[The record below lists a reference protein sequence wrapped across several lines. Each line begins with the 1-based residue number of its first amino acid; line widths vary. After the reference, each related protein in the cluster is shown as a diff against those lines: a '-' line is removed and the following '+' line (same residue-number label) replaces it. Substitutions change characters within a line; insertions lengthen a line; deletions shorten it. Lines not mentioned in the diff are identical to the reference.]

1 MSPPPSSPTAAKSP
15 SASCAPKPI
24 LLLGVAIAI
33 IGNALFAFSQLQPDA
48 SIPARLLRE
57 ATIWGLLAL
66 VLFYALRV
74 EKLPAATLG
83 LRGFGWN
90 ATILPGLAA
99 GVLLCIVAAAVVAI
113 ARTVFHI
120 GADNHLVSML
130 AGMPWWM
137 LVLLSLR
144 AGVTEELLFRA
155 YLLDR
160 LERLSGRRWIGVA
173 GSIALFTAMH
183 FGGWQAGQ
191 LILVALA
198 GTLFTALYLWKRNI
212 MICVIAHTIVDLA
225 AALAV
230 TASARP

>member
-1 MSPPPSSPTAAKSP
+1 MNPTTPS
-15 SASCAPKPI
+15 KPLI
-24 LLLGVAIAI
+24 LLGAAIAI
-33 IGNALFAFSQLQPDA
+33 TGNALFAFSQLEPDA
-48 SIPARLLRE
+48 SVASRLLRE
-57 ATIWGLLAL
+57 ATIWLLLAV
-66 VLFYALRV
+66 VLCYALRV

-83 LRGFGWN
+83 LRPFSWK
-90 ATILPGLAA
+90 ATLLPGLAA
-99 GVLLCIVAAAVVAI
+99 GIALTILAAAVVTI
-113 ARTVFHI
+113 ATTVFHLKP
-120 GADNHLVSML
+120 DNHLTQML
-130 AGMPWWM
+130 AGQPRWM

-144 AGVTEELLFRA
+144 AGFVEEILFRG

-160 LERLSGRRWIGVA
+160 LTRLSGRRWIGII

-212 MICVIAHTIVDLA
+212 MICVIAHSIVDLA

-230 TASARP
+230 TASA

>member
-1 MSPPPSSPTAAKSP
+1 MSRATPS
-15 SASCAPKPI
+15 KPLI
-24 LLLGVAIAI
+24 LLGVAIAI
-33 IGNALFAFSQLQPDA
+33 IGNALFAFSQLEPDA

-57 ATIWGLLAL
+57 GTAWLLLA
-66 VLFYALRV
+66 VVVGYALRI
-74 EKLPAATLG
+74 EKLPATSLG
-83 LRGFGWN
+83 LCPFSWKQ
-90 ATILPGLAA
+90 TQLPGLAA
-99 GVLLCIVAAAVVAI
+99 GIALTLFAGAAVYI
-113 ARTVFHI
+113 AQTVFHLE
-120 GADNHLVSML
+120 ADNHLISML

-144 AGVTEELLFRA
+144 AGFVEEILFRG

-160 LERLSGRRWIGVA
+160 LTRLSGRRWIGIV

-212 MICVIAHTIVDLA
+212 MICVIAHFTVDLI
-225 AALAV
+225 AALAI
-230 TASARP
+230 TANAQS